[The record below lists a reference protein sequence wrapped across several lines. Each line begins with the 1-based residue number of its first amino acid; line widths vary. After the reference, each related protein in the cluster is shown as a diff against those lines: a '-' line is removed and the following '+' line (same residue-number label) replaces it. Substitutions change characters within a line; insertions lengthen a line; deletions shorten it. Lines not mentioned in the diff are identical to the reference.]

1 VKKSLLSPRVA
12 TALVA
17 IPVVI
22 LIIWWGGILFK
33 LVSLMLAFLGLAEL
47 GAALERSEKF
57 PDAKLI
63 KILAY
68 PILFV
73 MIWWAPGTSFLGP
86 MILLATLLTIAVL
99 VYGPG
104 GKVSLLSVC
113 FTLAATLYCALFA
126 FLPLL
131 RNSGDGN
138 KGMMLFCLTTFS
150 VWASDTAAYYGGRA
164 LGRKPLTPLSPGKT
178 LEGALCGA
186 VGAVVTASGI
196 AGSAGLTYWMGI
208 LLGVVIA
215 IAAPMGDLV
224 ESFWKRELGVKDM
237 GTLLPGHGGVLDR
250 CDSLIFTAFAVYS
263 VLGIRH

>member
-1 VKKSLLSPRVA
+1 MKKPHLSPRVA
-12 TALVA
+12 TALAA

-22 LIIWWGGILFK
+22 LIIWWGGVLFK
-33 LVSLMLAFLGLAEL
+33 FVSLVLALLGLSEL

-57 PDAKLI
+57 PGAKLI

-68 PILFV
+68 PALFV
-73 MIWWAPGTSFLGP
+73 LIWWAPGTSFLAP
-86 MILLATLLTIAVL
+86 MVLLATLLTMAVL
-99 VYGPG
+99 VYGPS

-113 FTLAATLYCALFA
+113 FTLAATVYCGLFA

-131 RNSGDGN
+131 RNSGDSN

-164 LGRKPLTPLSPGKT
+164 IGRRPLTPLSPGKT

-186 VGAVVTASGI
+186 VGAIVTASGI

-215 IAAPMGDLV
+215 IAAPMGDLI
-224 ESFWKRELGVKDM
+224 ESFWKRELGIKDM

-250 CDSLIFTAFAVYS
+250 CDSLIFTAFAVYC
-263 VLGIRH
+263 VMGMGR